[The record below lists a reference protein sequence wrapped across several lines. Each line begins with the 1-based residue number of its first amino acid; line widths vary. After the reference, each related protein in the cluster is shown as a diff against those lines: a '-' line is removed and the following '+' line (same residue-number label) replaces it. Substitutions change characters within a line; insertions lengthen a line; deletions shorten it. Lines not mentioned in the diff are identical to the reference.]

1 MAFFRLAYSGIV
13 GKQAVMKMAHHHQI
27 ASRAICS
34 STRYQ
39 GRDKLADYYRIPEP
53 QYQWNSNWD
62 YKEPSEEHRI
72 APATATRY
80 LILVR
85 HGQYHT
91 GARTEEEKTLTTLGQ
106 EQATEV
112 GKRLVALNYQFTKII
127 SSTKV
132 RALETAN
139 FIAALLPP
147 DTPMEYCSLI
157 EEGAP
162 IPPEPKTT
170 WKPERSMEPE

>member
-1 MAFFRLAYSGIV
+1 MFI
-13 GKQAVMKMAHHHQI
+13 I
-27 ASRAICS
+27 
-34 STRYQ
+34 
-39 GRDKLADYYRIPEP
+39 
-53 QYQWNSNWD
+53 
-62 YKEPSEEHRI
+62 
-72 APATATRY
+72 
-80 LILVR
+80 
-85 HGQYHT
+85 
-91 GARTEEEKTLTTLGQ
+91 GQ

-170 WKPERSMEPE
+170 WKPERSVSNFSNYSFNF